1 MRFFVRF
8 LEYSRQKYSEM
19 GLYCKYIYCRLF
31 PMIDKDDVKHIARLA
46 RLGLTDEETTRFSG
60 QLSSVFEYMGILNE
74 VSTEGVEPTSQVTGL
89 KTVAQADEIEKKYD
103 SDELLMCT
111 EMPKERHQ
119 IRVKPVF
126 E

>member
-1 MRFFVRF
+1 
-8 LEYSRQKYSEM
+8 
-19 GLYCKYIYCRLF
+19 
-31 PMIDKDDVKHIARLA
+31 MIDKDDVKHIARLA
-46 RLGLTDEETTRFSG
+46 RLGLTDEEISKFSG

-74 VSTEGVEPTSQVTGL
+74 VDTEGVEPTSQVTGL
-89 KTVAQADEIEKKYD
+89 KTVAQADEIENKYD
-103 SDELLMCT
+103 PDELLMCT